1 MRDDEAS
8 PGRDTPPAI
17 AFAAMDADL
26 ARRLAAIVEFSD
38 DAIISMSLDGIVQS
52 WNRGAE
58 RLLGYTADEM
68 IGQPIARLEPPHRRN
83 EVAAIM
89 ERLRTG
95 EHIEHFETE
104 RIGKDGRIIAVSLT
118 ISPIR
123 DAKGR
128 IVGVSKIAR
137 DISAKKSAE
146 AALRASEQRFRALVD
161 TQVEMVCRFRL
172 DGTVLFVNEAYA
184 RAQGMTTEALIGANF
199 WNFIAEGDRP
209 GLREALLRMTP
220 AAPVLRVENR
230 FETHTGTLWTL
241 WTNRAL
247 EFDADGH
254 PVEAQSTGIDIT
266 QRKQMEEQLRVL
278 DERKTLF
285 LATLSHEL
293 RNPLA
298 PLRTGLDLLERTVT
312 DPAVAEVRGMM
323 DRQVRHLARLVDDLV
338 DIARINRG
346 RVELRRGRVDV
357 NSVIEAA
364 VELTSAAVDEHD
376 HRLVIELTPEPA
388 WVDGDFDRLTQVV
401 ANLLNNA
408 AKYTPPHGTITVSL
422 ITSPDDVAVR
432 VEDTGLG
439 FPTQYADSLFEM
451 FAQVPPL
458 QRPSGESG
466 LGIGLPLSRQL
477 VELHG
482 GTILG
487 RSRGPG
493 TGSTFE
499 VRLPW
504 PAPGEPAAG
513 PNAGAALD
521 DAHAPEGG
529 RQRRILVVD
538 DNIDAAS
545 VLARL
550 LGQFGHLVEV
560 VHDGESAID
569 LVDGF
574 APDVVLLDIGLPRMD
589 GYAVAREIR
598 GRPIGKSVRLFAL
611 TGWGQEHDK
620 RLAEEAGFDAHF
632 TKPADTQT
640 LLKHIDMKER
650 R

>member
-1 MRDDEAS
+1 
-8 PGRDTPPAI
+8 
-17 AFAAMDADL
+17 
-26 ARRLAAIVEFSD
+26 
-38 DAIISMSLDGIVQS
+38 
-52 WNRGAE
+52 
-58 RLLGYTADEM
+58 
-68 IGQPIARLEPPHRRN
+68 
-83 EVAAIM
+83 
-89 ERLRTG
+89 
-95 EHIEHFETE
+95 
-104 RIGKDGRIIAVSLT
+104 
-118 ISPIR
+118 
-123 DAKGR
+123 
-128 IVGVSKIAR
+128 
-137 DISAKKSAE
+137 
-146 AALRASEQRFRALVD
+146 
-161 TQVEMVCRFRL
+161 
-172 DGTVLFVNEAYA
+172 
-184 RAQGMTTEALIGANF
+184 
-199 WNFIAEGDRP
+199 
-209 GLREALLRMTP
+209 
-220 AAPVLRVENR
+220 
-230 FETHTGTLWTL
+230 
-241 WTNRAL
+241 
-247 EFDADGH
+247 
-254 PVEAQSTGIDIT
+254 
-266 QRKQMEEQLRVL
+266 
-278 DERKTLF
+278 
-285 LATLSHEL
+285 
-293 RNPLA
+293 
-298 PLRTGLDLLERTVT
+298 
-312 DPAVAEVRGMM
+312 MM
-323 DRQVRHLARLVDDLV
+323 DRQVRHLSRLVDDLV

-346 RVELRRGRVDV
+346 RVELRRARVDV

-364 VELTSAAVDEHD
+364 VELTSAAVEEYD
-376 HRLVIELTPEPA
+376 HRLVLELTPEPA

-408 AKYTPPHGTITVSL
+408 AKYTPPRGTITVSL

-439 FPTQYADSLFEM
+439 FPPQYADSLFEM

-458 QRPSGESG
+458 ERPPGESG

-482 GTILG
+482 GTIIG

-513 PNAGAALD
+513 TASAGGAAPG
-521 DAHAPEGG
+521 DAHSPAGG
-529 RQRRILVVD
+529 LQRRILVVD

-574 APDVVLLDIGLPRMD
+574 APDVVLLDIGLPGMD

-598 GRPIGKSVRLFAL
+598 GRPIGNAVRLFAL

-640 LLKHIDMKER
+640 LLKHIEMQER

>member
-38 DAIISMSLDGIVQS
+38 DAIISMTLDGIVQS

-58 RLLGYTADEM
+58 RLLGYAADEM

-89 ERLRTG
+89 ERLRAG

-104 RIGKDGRIIAVSLT
+104 RIGKDSRIIAVSLT

-137 DISAKKSAE
+137 DISAKKSGE

-184 RAQGMTTEALIGANF
+184 RAQGTTTDALIGANF
-199 WNFIAEGDRP
+199 WNFVAEADQP
-209 GLREALLRMTP
+209 GLRESLLRMTP
-220 AAPVLRVENR
+220 AEPVLRVENR
-230 FETHTGTLWTL
+230 FETRSGTLWTL

-247 EFDADGH
+247 EFDADGR

-266 QRKQMEEQLRVL
+266 QRKQMEEQLRVM

-285 LATLSHEL
+285 LATLGHEL

-298 PLRTGLDLLERTVT
+298 PLRTGLDLLGQTVT

-323 DRQVRHLARLVDDLV
+323 DRQVRHLSRLVDDLV

-364 VELTSAAVDEHD
+364 VELTSAAVDEYD
-376 HRLVIELTPEPA
+376 HRLVLELTSEPA

-408 AKYTPPHGTITVSL
+408 AKYTPPRGTITVSL

-432 VEDTGLG
+432 IEDTGLG
-439 FPTQYADSLFEM
+439 FPPHYADSLFEM

-458 QRPSGESG
+458 ERPPGESG

-493 TGSTFE
+493 TGSMFE

-504 PAPGEPAAG
+504 PEPAEPAAG
-513 PNAGAALD
+513 LAIAGGVPPG
-521 DAHAPEGG
+521 DAHSAAGG

-538 DNIDAAS
+538 DNIDAAT

-598 GRPIGKSVRLFAL
+598 GRPVGKSVRLFAL

-640 LLKHIDMKER
+640 LLKHIEM
-650 R
+650 